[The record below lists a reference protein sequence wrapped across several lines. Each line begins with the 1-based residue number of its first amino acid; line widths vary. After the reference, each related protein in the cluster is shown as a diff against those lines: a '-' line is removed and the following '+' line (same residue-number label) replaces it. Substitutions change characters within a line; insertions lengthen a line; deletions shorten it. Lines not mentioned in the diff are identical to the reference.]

1 MVKEVMNSA
10 DFRASINVP
19 NLVVVDYYA
28 TWCGPCTKIAPFV
41 EQLSRRYPE
50 VVFLKVGEHN
60 CQVTATLLPCSFPPS
75 SHDAQDVI
83 MSQGVRAFPT
93 FQFFINSQVI
103 DEMKGANPT
112 ELESKVNQHLSKG
125 RTSAFS

>member
-1 MVKEVMNSA
+1 MVKEVQNSA

-28 TWCGPCTKIAPFV
+28 TWCGPCKAIAPFI

-60 CQVTATLLPCSFPPS
+60 CQVTISPSFPS
-75 SHDAQDVI
+75 LSLCFI
-83 MSQGVRAFPT
+83 RVR
-93 FQFFINSQVI
+93 
-103 DEMKGANPT
+103 M
-112 ELESKVNQHLSKG
+112 
-125 RTSAFS
+125 